1 MGEVWSAIHHQL
13 GTPVAVKFLTAEG
26 LQQPEFLRAFRVE
39 ARAVAALDHPGIVR
53 VHDYGEVDTG
63 TTVASRGRIPEGT
76 PWLAM
81 ERVESGT
88 LVPLVGRLRWQELS
102 SVVLTLLDA
111 LGHAHARGVIHRDLK
126 PGNVLVVGQPDPDT
140 LQVRLTDFGLAQA
153 VDERGELDIPFAGGT
168 PSYMAPEQFEGR
180 WRDFGPWSD
189 LYALG
194 TLVWSL
200 ATGQPPFGPPDG
212 TDKRRMHLRMPPPEL
227 KPTIPVPPRFES
239 WLRTLLEKD
248 PRRRY
253 RRAADA
259 REVFASLGSPYATP
273 LPPGRRGGLPTGS
286 SIAEAPTLTFDE
298 DPDGTVRLP
307 IGPPATPIPPFPPS
321 WHTAHES
328 TAPSPLG
335 LGLFGLRPVP
345 LVGRLHERDAL
356 WAHLA
361 AVHRHKRVHAVVL
374 RGATGV
380 GKTRLAQW
388 FTERAHET
396 GAAIVLHGRHRS
408 AEGPDQGIG
417 PMLRG
422 FLRCHDLER
431 ERVLARVTG
440 IYRAVG
446 VEHVDEWHAL
456 TEVVCPAVDEETARV
471 RFTSPV
477 ERYITVRRVLHT
489 AAHERPMVLVLDDV
503 HNGIDALRFAAYLL
517 RYRARH
523 DLPILLLLTLTDE
536 ALSKRLDAATLV
548 EELLEHEHCAAL
560 TLGPL
565 PAEDRPALVR
575 GILGLEPELAAR
587 VDNHTRG
594 NPQFAVEL
602 VADWVR
608 SGLLTTTPDGYQAL
622 HHLQLPRDLDAMWS
636 ARVHRLGNK
645 LSAPLIHALELAAT
659 LGMNVDGAEW
669 VGACA
674 RAERAEPADH
684 LLEVLVEEGL
694 AETRITG
701 DGFAFSHT
709 AARDAILDMARRG
722 GRLAGWHALCA
733 RLLED
738 QVRRLPSWPHGLSER
753 VGQHWVGAGKHATAL
768 THLLEGIVERRE
780 AGDHAIAESLLVV
793 YETALR
799 QADIPDTDP
808 RWGQGWLQRLEV
820 AEQLGHRNEADRWL
834 RLLLEEGKR
843 HGWHPLERRARLHHG
858 HTARK
863 EGRFD
868 AAMEVLATVERDAA
882 REGDRELMARA
893 RQEIGDTLLESG
905 DIEGAE
911 RWLRLALA
919 EYRATDD
926 DLGCARCW
934 RSLGDALA
942 QRGAYEEANELLV
955 QAERLLTSAGHR
967 HEAAKALN
975 SRGEVARARG
985 DLRLAAKLYRR
996 ARGLLRAIGSQAW
1009 IVPEYNRG
1017 LLYLAVED
1025 FGRARPVLELSLH
1038 RFNADGKHGAVAHAH
1053 LALARCAAQDTTWLL
1068 FDDHLREASAILQ
1081 RTGGADEDTARI
1093 AESVGKAA
1101 KDAGHA
1107 GRALEAWTLARAQW
1121 RTLKRPEDQRRVETM
1136 LSNLDVV

>member
-1 MGEVWSAIHHQL
+1 MGEVWSAIHHRI

-26 LQQPEFLRAFRVE
+26 LQQPDFLRAFRVE

-81 ERVESGT
+81 ERVDSGT
-88 LVPLVGRLRWQELS
+88 LLPLVGRLRWQELH

-111 LGHAHARGVIHRDLK
+111 LAHAHARGVIHRDLK
-126 PGNVLVVGQPDPDT
+126 PGNVLVTGQPDPDS
-140 LQVRLTDFGLAQA
+140 LAVKLTDFGLAQA

-189 LYALG
+189 LYAFG
-194 TLVWSL
+194 TLIWSL

-212 TDKRRMHLRMPPPEL
+212 SDKRRQHLRVPPPPL
-227 KPTIPVPPRFES
+227 KATIPVPPRFET

-259 REVFASLGSPYATP
+259 RDAFAHLGSPYATP
-273 LPPGRRGGLPTGS
+273 LPPGRTQGKLPTGS
-286 SIAEAPTLTFDE
+286 NIAEVPTLTFDE
-298 DPDGTVRLP
+298 DPDGTVRFPL
-307 IGPPATPIPPFPPS
+307 GPATTPIPPFAPS
-321 WHTAHES
+321 WHPGHES
-328 TAPSPLG
+328 QPVSPHG
-335 LGLFGLRPVP
+335 LGLFGLRPIP
-345 LVGRLHERDAL
+345 LVGRTRERDAL
-356 WAHLA
+356 WAHLS
-361 AVHRHKRVHAVVL
+361 AVHRHRQVHAVLV
-374 RGATGV
+374 RGSAGV
-380 GKTRLAQW
+380 GKTRLARW
-388 FTERAHET
+388 LAERAHET
-396 GAAIVLHGRHRS
+396 GTGVVLHARHRS
-408 AEGPDQGIG
+408 TEGPDQGLG

-422 FLRCHDLER
+422 FLRCHDMER
-431 ERVLARVTG
+431 ERVLGRIGA
-440 IYRAVG
+440 IYKATG
-446 VEHVDEWHAL
+446 VEHKDEWHAL
-456 TEVVCPAVDEETARV
+456 TEVICPAIDEETAKV

-477 ERYITVRRVLHT
+477 ERHITVRRLLQT
-489 AAHERPMVLVLDDV
+489 AALERPVIVVLDEA
-503 HNGIDALRFAAYLL
+503 HNGIDALRFTSYLL
-517 RYRARH
+517 QYRARH

-536 ALSKRLDAATLV
+536 ELAERLDAATLV
-548 EELLEHEHCAAL
+548 EELLEHERCSAL
-560 TLGPL
+560 AIGPL
-565 PAEDRPALVR
+565 PAEDRPALVT
-575 GILGLEPELAAR
+575 GILGLEAELAAR

-608 SGLLTTTPDGYQAL
+608 SGLLTPSGEGYRAVQEL
-622 HHLQLPRDLDAMWS
+622 HLPRDLDAMWS
-636 ARVHRLGNK
+636 SRVHRLQDR

-684 LLEVLVEEGL
+684 LLDVLVEEGL

-701 DGFAFSHT
+701 DGFAFTHN
-709 AARDAILDMARRG
+709 AARDAILALAERD
-722 GRLAGWHALCA
+722 GRLVAWHALCA

-738 QVRRLPSWPHGLSER
+738 QVRRLPSWPAGLSER
-753 VGQHWVGAGKHATAL
+753 VGRHWLGAGEPGTAL
-768 THLLEGIVERRE
+768 THLLEGIIERRE
-780 AGDHAIAESLLVV
+780 SGDHAIAESLLVA
-793 YETALR
+793 YERALR
-799 QADIPDTDP
+799 DADIPESDP
-808 RWGQGWLQRLEV
+808 RWGQGWMQRLEL
-820 AEQLGHRNEADRWL
+820 AGQRGHRQEADRWL
-834 RLLLEEGKR
+834 RLLLDEGKQ
-843 HGWHPLERRARLHHG
+843 HDWTALERRAQLYHG
-858 HTARK
+858 HILRK
-863 EGRFD
+863 ED
-868 AAMEVLATVERDAA
+868 AYERALEVLSAVERNAA
-882 REGDRELMARA
+882 RGGDRELMARA

-905 DIEGAE
+905 DVDGSE

-942 QRGAYEEANELLV
+942 QKGAYEEANELLV
-955 QAERLLTSAGHR
+955 QAERLLTAAGHR

-996 ARGLLRAIGSQAW
+996 ARGLLKAIGSSAW
-1009 IVPEYNRG
+1009 VVPEYNRG

-1025 FGRARPVLELSLH
+1025 YGRARPILELSLH
-1038 RFNADGKHGAVAHAH
+1038 RFTADEKHAAVAHAH
-1053 LALARCAAQDTTWLL
+1053 LALACCAAQDATWLL
-1068 FDDHLREASAILQ
+1068 FDEHLREAAAILQ

-1093 AESVGKAA
+1093 AENAGQAA
-1101 KDAGHA
+1101 KGAGHL

-1121 RTLKRPEDQRRVETM
+1121 RTLKRPDEQRRVEGL
-1136 LSNLDVV
+1136 LSHLGA